1 MNTTLFLLILVV
13 ILFAIAL
20 FLFSYLRRV
29 QRRLQETRFTYQ
41 STAVKHGQHWEQFV
55 PFMDDFTKV
64 AQRENFVFI
73 GMPIDGISF
82 DDDGIKFIEVKTGKS
97 QLNQKQ
103 RHVKQQVQQKNVQWI
118 ELRF

>member
-1 MNTTLFLLILVV
+1 MDLILLLFLIIGVLV
-13 ILFAIAL
+13 LAL
-20 FLFSYLRRV
+20 VFLYSRFSSLKQSYTDL
-29 QRRLQETRFTYQ
+29 TFTYK
-41 STAVKHGQHWEQFV
+41 SAAVKHGQHWEQFV
-55 PFMDDFTKV
+55 PFMDAFTKV

-82 DDDGIKFIEVKTGKS
+82 DDNGIKFIEIKTGKS

-103 RHVKQQVQQKNVQWI
+103 KQVKDHVQKKNVEWI